1 MLLVVG
7 PTSESLMPVQ
17 NLARSDIVT
26 AAPDESIQELAATMQ
41 DEGVGCVVITDD
53 DAPVGIVTDRD
64 LVMEILASGTDPGT
78 VVAEDVMSKDLCTIE
93 DRAGFYH
100 ATELMSEHG
109 VRRLPVTDSDG
120 TLTGIITIDDL
131 NELLADEQ
139 QELAGVIRQQRPPY

>member
-1 MLLVVG
+1 
-7 PTSESLMPVQ
+7 MPVQ

-26 AAPDESIQELAATMQ
+26 AAPDESIQELATTMR
-41 DEGVGCVVITDD
+41 DEDVGCVVITDG

-64 LVMEILASGTDPGT
+64 LVMRLLASETDPDE
-78 VVAEDVMSKDLCTIE
+78 VVAEDVMSEDPRTI
-93 DRAGFYH
+93 DDNAGFYH

-109 VRRLPVTDSDG
+109 VRRLPVTDADG

-139 QELAGVIRQQRPPY
+139 QQLAGVIRQQRPPY